1 MDDSSSK
8 RWLAFPR
15 ALWLCVFIAG
25 VLALPTLA
33 LGFAQDDLIHLLI
46 FEGKWPLGSSLD
58 LFRFAGGDAEGMR
71 RIVQEGPYPWWT
83 LPELKIVFWRP
94 LSSALALL
102 DYHLF
107 GREPLGYHLH
117 SIAWYLGLVALFGTL
132 LRRFLPGTLGV
143 LALLLFTID
152 DAHLLPVGWI
162 ANRNALVAT
171 AFALL
176 GVWMHLEWREA
187 GKRWALP
194 VSLAGFA
201 VGLLAGETALSVL
214 AYLLAYEVFGARG
227 PVSERI
233 RAVVP
238 AAVLALVYLGIYKTL
253 GYGAHG
259 SNMYLDPLGEP
270 GRYLSAALGRVPA
283 LIGGLLGA
291 PVDLWGLMLE
301 SRPALVGVGVAGLVL
316 AVLLLR
322 SAWPGLSEEERRH
335 GRWLLAGSL
344 LSLLPVAATMPMGRL
359 LLVPGLGSS
368 VLLAVVFRH
377 AWRSRKLGWRPR
389 VVGLVAVGGVLAL
402 FNLVLSPLSWPAM
415 SMMIRQLGASTEQM
429 SRNVALE
436 LDTTR
441 LPTQRVVLLDARDV
455 FVALYTP
462 IYWEVRGEP
471 VPRSWWSLSIVPE
484 SPVFTRTGEASL
496 ELELPKGHFLATE
509 AEQSVR
515 GSAHRLEAGARV
527 KLEGMTVTVLAADEV
542 GPTRLG
548 FEFDV
553 PLEDPSLVLLRS
565 REGGVSRFTPPPVGT
580 RIDLSVPIVGAVAGS
595 R

>member
-1 MDDSSSK
+1 MDAST
-8 RWLAFPR
+8 R
-15 ALWLCVFIAG
+15 LCLFIAG
-25 VLALPTLA
+25 VLALPTLT
-33 LGFAQDDLIHLLI
+33 LGFAQDDYIHLLI
-46 FEGKWPLGSSLD
+46 FEGKWPLGSPMD

-102 DYHLF
+102 DYRLF

-117 SIAWYLGLVALFGTL
+117 SVAWYLGLVALFGAM
-132 LRRFLPGTLGV
+132 LRRFLPGTLGM
-143 LALLLFTID
+143 LALLVFAID

-187 GKRWALP
+187 GRRSALP

-227 PVSERI
+227 SVSERL
-233 RAVVP
+233 RALVP
-238 AAVLALVYLGIYKTL
+238 AGVLVVVYLGVYKAL
-253 GYGAHG
+253 GYGAYG

-270 GRYLSAALGRVPA
+270 LRYLSAALGRVPA

-291 PVDLWGLMLE
+291 PVDLWGLMLG
-301 SRPALVGVGVAGLVL
+301 SRPVLVGVGLAGLAL
-316 AVLLLR
+316 AVFLLR
-322 SAWPGLSEEERRH
+322 SAWPELSEEERRH
-335 GRWLLAGSL
+335 CRWLLAGAL
-344 LSLLPVAATMPMGRL
+344 LSLLPVASTMPMGRL

-377 AWRSRKLGWRPR
+377 VWRSRKQGLRPR
-389 VVGLVAVGGVLAL
+389 GVALAGGVLAL
-402 FNLVLSPLSWPAM
+402 FNLVLAPLSWPAM
-415 SMMIRQLGASTEQM
+415 SMMIRQLGENTEKL
-429 SRNVALE
+429 SRSVALE
-436 LDTTR
+436 LDATR
-441 LPTQRVVLLDARDV
+441 LPTQRVVVLDARDV

-462 IYWEVRGEP
+462 IYWAIRGEP
-471 VPRSWWSLSIVPE
+471 VPRSWWSLSILPE
-484 SPVFTRTGEASL
+484 SPVFTRTGQASL
-496 ELELPKGHFLATE
+496 ELELLKGHFLATE
-509 AEQSVR
+509 AEQSIR
-515 GSAHRLEAGARV
+515 GSAHRLEAGAQV
-527 KLEGMTVTVLAADEV
+527 KLEGMTVTVLAADAE

-553 PLEDPSLVLLRS
+553 PLEDPSLVFLRT
-565 REGGVSRFTPPPVGT
+565 REGGLSRFIPPPVGT
-580 RIDLSVPIVGAVAGS
+580 RLDLSAPVVGSVTPGAAPTADD
-595 R
+595 RTR